1 MWPVVRDSNNT
12 VMVISCQNF
21 LPRIYLPDFI
31 MYHHLYTIFLI
42 FFMCMF
48 LCVCCFFEG
57 GEHVSSPSILNLLI
71 LKASAMI
78 IEHR

>member
-1 MWPVVRDSNNT
+1 
-12 VMVISCQNF
+12 
-21 LPRIYLPDFI
+21 
-31 MYHHLYTIFLI
+31 
-42 FFMCMF
+42 MF